1 MATLLNTLGA
11 FLKFDASGNVAW
23 ESTLAGVRTAIHTE
37 IEASRADD
45 AEIEKA
51 LDRYFDKLPEGKMVK
66 TPSVV
71 SRVASILADDDLEL
85 SMEWEP
91 KVAAFIDRCPRFA
104 SKRGKGGGM
113 TRIAKPTT
121 PTAAPATVNESTA
134 TDDGDEDGD
143 DLDLDS
149 L

>member
-11 FLKFDASGNVAW
+11 FLKFDAAGNVAW
-23 ESTLAGVRTAIHTE
+23 ESTLAGVRTAINGE

-45 AEIEKA
+45 AVIEAA
-51 LDRYFDKLPEGKMVK
+51 LDRYFNRLPEGKMVK

-71 SRVASILADDDLEL
+71 SRVAGVLADDDLEL
-85 SMEWEP
+85 SMGWEP

-113 TRIAKPTT
+113 TRIAKPT
-121 PTAAPATVNESTA
+121 AAPATVNETA
-134 TDDGDEDGD
+134 TDDGDEDD